1 MVIATMSA
9 SAIIV
14 AAGNSRR
21 MGFDKLL
28 APLGERSVLAH
39 TLAAFEKS
47 ECIDAIILVG
57 REDRLHEI
65 KEALRTEKF
74 PKVRKIVAGGAERQD
89 SVRAGMAQ
97 LRPATK
103 LVAVHDAARPLI
115 TPEEITRV
123 VSAAQKAGAAA
134 LGEPV
139 SDTLK
144 RVDDELLIS
153 GSVKREK
160 LYAVQTPQVF
170 MRTLL
175 EEAYAAVAEKNLIVT
190 DETSAVELLGKPVM
204 IVPSEDFNFK
214 ITWPRDLPLAEFV
227 LAQRRNASARA
238 PQPA

>member
-1 MVIATMSA
+1 MPAT
-9 SAIIV
+9 AIIV

-28 APLGERSVLAH
+28 APLGKRPVLAQ

-74 PKVRKIVAGGAERQD
+74 PKIRKIVAGGAERQD

-97 LRPATK
+97 LRPAAK
-103 LVAVHDAARPLI
+103 LIAVHDAARPLI
-115 TPEEITRV
+115 TPEEIARV

-144 RVDDELLIS
+144 RVDDELLVS
-153 GSVKREK
+153 GSVNREK

-170 MRTLL
+170 MRALL
-175 EEAYAAVAEKNLIVT
+175 EEAYAAVVEKNLIVT

-214 ITWPRDLPLAEFV
+214 ITWPRDLPLAESV

-238 PQPA
+238 PQSG

>member
-1 MVIATMSA
+1 MPAT
-9 SAIIV
+9 AIIV

-28 APLGERSVLAH
+28 APLGKRPVLAH

-74 PKVRKIVAGGAERQD
+74 AKIRKIVAGGAERQD
-89 SVRAGMAQ
+89 SVRAGMAH
-97 LRPATK
+97 LRPATR

-115 TPEEITRV
+115 TPGEIARV

-153 GSVKREK
+153 GSVNREK

-170 MRTLL
+170 LRALL

-214 ITWPRDLPLAEFV
+214 ITWPRDLSLAESV
-227 LAQRRNASARA
+227 LAQRRNASGRA
-238 PQPA
+238 PQSA